1 MAEPADV
8 AIESAL
14 NARAQALAA
23 SLALTIAMPYVAF
36 QPPTPSSNAAWLRST
51 YIPADTLG
59 LGVDPQ
65 SSNQHYGLFW
75 IDVFYAVNTGEYG
88 ARRIAAQVCAY
99 FKRGTEL
106 TKDGFTVQIWK
117 PPFARPTIREDTW
130 LHVPVLIPFIAF
142 ASNPA

>member
-1 MAEPADV
+1 MADPADV
-8 AIESAL
+8 AIERAL
-14 NARAQALAA
+14 NNQAQAAA
-23 SLALTIAMPYVAF
+23 AALSLPIAMPYVAF
-36 QPPTPSSNAAWLRST
+36 TPPTPSPTAAWLRST

-75 IDVFYAVNTGEYG
+75 IDVFYALNTGEYG
-88 ARRIAAQVCAY
+88 ARRIAAQLCSF
-99 FKRGTEL
+99 FKRGSEFVA
-106 TKDGFTVQIWK
+106 DGFRVQIWK
-117 PPFARPTIREDTW
+117 PPFARPTMREDAW